1 MSRKWLY
8 VLAAVFLSGVFFW
21 TNDAEMAAHLGLLSL
36 GSGVL
41 FLGYVV
47 STGIRAKRLRRGE
60 AEEPDAVDI
69 HRIHVAILTAL
80 ILIGVVGIEIAIRK
94 VGGLWGI
101 RSCSFPILF
110 WSVLRRPR
118 SSLRVSARLAFMT
131 GGGTATRPTHS
142 LFFSRRLLCR
152 GPFSYWNSSPSRG
165 GCRSHTLK
173 RRRVMVMR
181 KFFLCVAGTSRLQQG
196 SLASFFPG
204 CPQRRSFS
212 WRAGVMRGGRRGSM
226 RRFSAVSGSVL
237 S

>member
-94 VGGLWGI
+94 VGGLWGNKVLLV
-101 RSCSFPILF
+101 SHLVLVGLAATAFILACF
-110 WSVLRRPR
+110 RT
-118 SSLRVSARLAFMT
+118 T
-131 GGGTATRPTHS
+131 GLHD
-142 LFFSRRLLCR
+142 
-152 GPFSYWNSSPSRG
+152 
-165 GCRSHTLK
+165 
-173 RRRVMVMR
+173 RRRHRYAAYTFIV
-181 KFFLCVAGTSRLQQG
+181 FFTAAFVPGTILLLEQ
-196 SLASFFPG
+196 FPFTWG
-204 CPQRRSFS
+204 AAARIP
-212 WRAGVMRGGRRGSM
+212 
-226 RRFSAVSGSVL
+226 
-237 S
+237 